1 MSSGSSSSAD
11 DLAKEHQSP
20 DKEDSPLLKSTNS
33 HIFLACITCERIVM
47 LTGPRQEI
55 VHEGDS
61 VSNLFA
67 PTIGASCEPDDDSK
81 SWSRISINKVLIT
94 LWGPYLA
101 ISAFIDSS
109 LHENLKL
116 DESHDR
122 TKVRLSGRA
131 YAAQLLDGD
140 VEVCSVLTN
149 PTDRVR
155 LQVLPYVES
164 EFFHLE

>member
-61 VSNLFA
+61 QSTYN
-67 PTIGASCEPDDDSK
+67 
-81 SWSRISINKVLIT
+81 
-94 LWGPYLA
+94 
-101 ISAFIDSS
+101 SS
-109 LHENLKL
+109 
-116 DESHDR
+116 
-122 TKVRLSGRA
+122 
-131 YAAQLLDGD
+131 
-140 VEVCSVLTN
+140 
-149 PTDRVR
+149 
-155 LQVLPYVES
+155 
-164 EFFHLE
+164 